1 MDLFLNRQ
9 KPEPLDDL
17 SVLESYLKN
26 TLTPVSP
33 DEGFV
38 RDLQS
43 RLFSEAFTYQGIS
56 VGSLVQLLL
65 LTTGVLMGASVIFVT
80 GIRLMIGILG
90 LIGMLQSARQRLP
103 R

>member
-9 KPEPLDDL
+9 QPEPLDDL
-17 SVLESYLKN
+17 SLLESYLSN

-65 LTTGVLMGASVIFVT
+65 LTTGVLMGASFVFVT
-80 GIRLMIGILG
+80 GVRLLIGIFG
-90 LIGMLQSARQRLP
+90 LIGMIQSARGRLSQ
-103 R
+103 